1 MAYAQPGQCRTVW
14 LGAAVECSLALA
26 NGACRHS
33 VDDACSGRQE
43 NMTSSAIRKP
53 DRVLRALVRSLAP
66 ACAVLLVAN
75 ARLGLQRVRRCVG
88 RPCRSTRR
96 RAIPAA
102 GASATYTVTYTGAWT
117 AAATPGGVPD
127 GAHFSPLIG
136 GIHNADVAF
145 LEAGGVATPGIESM
159 AERGRT
165 ATLTKEIEAAGAN
178 ALSVL
183 RKESGSG
190 ATESSD
196 IRGRRAHRPP
206 SPRHSALDDRA
217 EPGLVR
223 RRLRSFPAQCR
234 RRLGRGPDGGPPPVT
249 MPGPRRGRSSR
260 STTRLPCRRA
270 PSPASR
276 AQASSRRNAPMATL
290 TFTLQ
295 SAE

>member
-1 MAYAQPGQCRTVW
+1 
-14 LGAAVECSLALA
+14 
-26 NGACRHS
+26 
-33 VDDACSGRQE
+33 
-43 NMTSSAIRKP
+43 MTSSAIREP

-66 ACAVLLVAN
+66 ACAVLLVAT
-75 ARLGLQRVRRCVG
+75 LGLGCSAYGGASDDVSSDPQA
-88 RPCRSTRR
+88 SD
-96 RAIPAA
+96 PAD

-136 GIHNADVAF
+136 GVHNADVAF
-145 LEAGGVATPGIESM
+145 LEAGGVATAGIESM

-190 ATESSD
+190 ATE
-196 IRGRRAHRPP
+196 P
-206 SPRHSALDDRA
+206 SAFEAVVLTADHPRITLLS
-217 EPGLVR
+217 
-223 RRLRSFPAQCR
+223 
-234 RRLGRGPDGGPPPVT
+234 
-249 MPGPRRGRSSR
+249 MI
-260 STTRLPCRRA
+260 A
-270 PSPASR
+270 PSPDWFVGVFGLSLLDEDGSWIEALTVDLHPYDAGTEEGEEFSFDNPATVPQSTIASLR
-276 AQASSRRNAPMATL
+276 GTGKFSSDAPMATL